1 MDLAAPL
8 GPRPTKAY
16 VDKARTK
23 CIAPTPIKVD
33 VSPGEVPWPNLVVQ
47 AGPVVST
54 LYVIALLLTL
64 PFYLTYYILVSF
76 IFPLFLYAFEAIART
91 PCISSTVHNEVK
103 PGDGCAFV
111 TGADSGIGKDIALN
125 LAGRGFDLVL
135 TGYHEDTGGAL
146 AKEMKAK
153 NPDIRV
159 VYFAADLSEPNA
171 ATKIYTLFP
180 QLPSWCQDVSILVND
195 AGVGYYGAFVNV
207 PTEKLQ
213 KMVQLNNNTP
223 VGLMSYFLKPMLER
237 KRGLVMNL
245 GSIQSFDPGPSEATY
260 GATKAFLLSISRA
273 MHYELRST
281 GVSVTAACPGFTQ
294 THFWKPGEEPLGAK
308 VPCLLQQASACA
320 AQCVDGMFARKP
332 YVVVGNVGGLFNQI
346 LVTVGQMNTED
357 FGNWF
362 VNTLWRI
369 PTSQ

>member
-1 MDLAAPL
+1 M
-8 GPRPTKAY
+8 
-16 VDKARTK
+16 
-23 CIAPTPIKVD
+23 
-33 VSPGEVPWPNLVVQ
+33 
-47 AGPVVST
+47 VST

-111 TGADSGIGKDIALN
+111 TGADSGIGKEIALN

-135 TGYHEDTGGAL
+135 TGHHGDTGGAL
-146 AKEMKAK
+146 EKEMKAK
-153 NPDIRV
+153 NPAIRV
-159 VYFAADLSEPNA
+159 VYFAVRSRNRNPRVHITHTSPSLSQADLSEPDA
-171 ATKIYTLFP
+171 ATLVYETLFP

-223 VGLMSYFLKPMLER
+223 VSPTSPPLSPLECAPCR
-237 KRGLVMNL
+237 VAIGWAHELLPQAHAGAQARLGHEPRSASRPTAQQNWSHPSPQREYPPRPHPPI

-308 VPCLLQQASACA
+308 VPCLLQQVSACA

-332 YVVVGNVGGLFNQI
+332 CASPFLFPRAHH
-346 LVTVGQMNTED
+346 LLPSST
-357 FGNWF
+357 
-362 VNTLWRI
+362 
-369 PTSQ
+369 